1 LANSLELKYF
11 LVVTAC
17 AFGILAALCL
27 LNPIVYAQPAAQNQ
41 VNITDILIGNYPFIT
56 VEYEDS
62 SNVVIRADEDSLL
75 LANGTL
81 APFWEAID
89 KAQGHGF
96 KLDDIA
102 TSGMGSQ
109 ANPTRF
115 YAIMS
120 K

>member
-1 LANSLELKYF
+1 
-11 LVVTAC
+11 
-17 AFGILAALCL
+17 
-27 LNPIVYAQPAAQNQ
+27 
-41 VNITDILIGNYPFIT
+41 VNITDILIDNYPFIS

-62 SNVVIRADEDSLL
+62 SNVVIKADEGSLL

-96 KLDDIA
+96 KLDEIA